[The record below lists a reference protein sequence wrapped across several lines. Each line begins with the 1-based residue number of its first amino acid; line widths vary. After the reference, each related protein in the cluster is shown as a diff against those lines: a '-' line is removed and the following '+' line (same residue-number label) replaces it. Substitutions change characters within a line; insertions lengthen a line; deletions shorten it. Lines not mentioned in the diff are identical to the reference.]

1 MKKIKFN
8 NELNALQFSNR
19 VNGVQ
24 NFVNGKWEVEF
35 SNVAHEIFDDVNCS
49 KNNKKEFDPSSKG
62 ELEKIFNNRRKIN
75 KIVYTIKCYNQFYEF
90 HKFFGEYSSYEEAE
104 ENLEKAVFK
113 TDSVVEIFEIVKLY
127 KIK

>member
-8 NELNALQFSNR
+8 SELNALQFSNR

-24 NFVNGKWEVEF
+24 NYVNGKWEVEF
-35 SNVAHEIFDDVNCS
+35 SNN
-49 KNNKKEFDPSSKG
+49 
-62 ELEKIFNNRRKIN
+62 IN
-75 KIVYTIKCYNQFYEF
+75 KTEILKRNSNRNLKMFYTIKCYNQFYDF

-113 TDSVVEIFEIVKLY
+113 TDGVVEIFEIVKLY